1 MKKIVGTI
9 IGISLFVAGY
19 YQTRRQAVYTSAQT
33 TTTQEIIYATTPAS
47 GSATVKPIF
56 ASRLIKPS

>member
-9 IGISLFVAGY
+9 IGISLFVTGY
-19 YQTRRQAVYTSAQT
+19 QQTRRQAVYISTQT
-33 TTTQEIIYATTPAS
+33 TATENVIYATTPAS

-56 ASRLIKPS
+56 AYRLIKPS